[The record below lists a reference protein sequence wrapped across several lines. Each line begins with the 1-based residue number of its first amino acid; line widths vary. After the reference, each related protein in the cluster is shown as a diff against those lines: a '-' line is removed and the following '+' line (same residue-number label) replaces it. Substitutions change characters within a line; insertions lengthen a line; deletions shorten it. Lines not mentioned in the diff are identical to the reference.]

1 MFNAKEE
8 VEKIIKFIRDY
19 YEKNTCVA
27 VDAVYIDANGVCSFL

>member
-19 YEKNTCVA
+19 YEKNKLE
-27 VDAVYIDANGVCSFL
+27 GVVLV